1 MSRSRFTADELENML
16 SLNISRFRDYDA
28 SQAQHQHDRN
38 ISGFA
43 DQATSQEWGISD
55 QYIILDSFQKSETSD
70 ISNGELRFNL
80 AVQGGGI
87 GEVVGINDQ
96 LNDIIEMEIFKF
108 FLPSV
113 PLLPFRSN
121 DIADVNGIPQ
131 QLPDSQLPRLT
142 VNTEVPEV
150 INTIGSAQSMACFGG
165 KLALLIREL
174 DAQSTVGLNG
184 VRFHWELET
193 ELSAFLTNVSVVPS
207 IGREI
212 FTFTRPIRDV
222 SGMTLILRNPDV
234 PIMLTPDVLYGVTPR
249 IATNADTNEPVLE
262 FYIADQNHDILAGD
276 RIFIATSNIADG
288 ESDPLW
294 IKYDRWLNDPNGH
307 LVGIDGSTSVDPN
320 LLQLGVVTPSTIRLN
335 PDLNLKDIV
344 YSNDTKYTVGMELK
358 SFSRINI
365 YLAKNRIRIPI
376 RMRKVVPYTTNYK
389 EA

>member
-1 MSRSRFTADELENML
+1 ML
-16 SLNISRFRDYDA
+16 SLNISRFRDHDVTHEQRRAGFEDQMQA
-28 SQAQHQHDRN
+28 S
-38 ISGFA
+38 SE
-43 DQATSQEWGISD
+43 TEWGISD
-55 QYIILDSFQKSETSD
+55 QYIILDSFQKLETSD
-70 ISNGELRFNL
+70 ISNGELKFNL

-96 LNDIIEMEIFKF
+96 LNDIIEMEVFKF

-113 PLLPFRSN
+113 PLLPFRVN
-121 DIADVNGIPQ
+121 DIADVNGVPQ

-234 PIMLTPDVLYGVTPR
+234 PIMLTPDVLYGVIPR

-262 FYIADQNHDILAGD
+262 FYIAGQNHDILAGD
-276 RIFIATSNIADG
+276 RIYISTSNIADG

-294 IKYDRWLNDPNGH
+294 IKYDRWLNDPYGH

-320 LLQLGVVTPSTIRLN
+320 LLQLGVITPSTIRLN

-365 YLAKNRIRIPI
+365 YIAKNRIRIPI
-376 RMRKVVPYTTNYK
+376 RMRKIVPYRTNYK